1 MVTWLFSFMFSVFLY
16 FWTTEAV
23 NMPLLLLKEYIAAV
37 ILINAATI
45 LVCKKD
51 PRGKVRQGLLL
62 IAVFLNIGMSVYCQT
77 DSEYTFKGNATLW
90 DVFRESYLF
99 EIIMMFLAFSVAFV
113 IVRYTSFYR
122 TRTVAYLAMAATVI
136 CVYGAGM
143 FGSSGGSNLKF
154 FGVMVF
160 AEVLLCYLF
169 GGSWLCSISEN
180 RYLGGNPGMVSYNCV
195 ALLLWTFLLYF
206 GSGIL
211 NNEFGLLAVLGLGTT
226 ILFFIKCRNAAAKL
240 LYSAASAG
248 GALLAATHVRHISDR
263 VQIFLDP
270 AAAYKNPVL
279 KEQAESLLY
288 LFRHWNEVGYWGNE
302 PGHLSAAYYP
312 TRTSDH
318 LLVLLW
324 DNFGVFFLLGVITG
338 GLLLVRWML
347 TEPEGLSLY
356 DKYLN
361 LCCGVLTGIIMLL
374 NVISCTTITIGV
386 PFPFSSKGASIN
398 VFLLMPFVGIHAGLV
413 YKAKGDEY
421 SYDDLEN
428 EEF

>member
-23 NMPLLLLKEYIAAV
+23 NLTLFLLKEYIAAV
-37 ILINAATI
+37 ILLAVVSF

-51 PRGKVRQGLLL
+51 YRGKVRQGLLL

-99 EIIMMFLAFSVAFV
+99 EIILMFLAFLVAFV

-122 TRTVAYLAMAATVI
+122 TRTVAYLAMAATVV
-136 CVYGAGM
+136 CVYGAGL

-169 GGSWLCSISEN
+169 GASWLCSVSEN
-180 RYLGGNPGMVSYNCV
+180 RYVGGNPSMVSYNCV

-226 ILFFIKCRNAAAKL
+226 ILFFIKCRNVAAKL

-279 KEQAESLLY
+279 KEKAESLLY
-288 LFRHWNEVGYWGNE
+288 LFRHWNEAGWWGNG

-361 LCCGVLTGIIMLL
+361 LCCAVLTGIIMLL

-386 PFPFSSKGASIN
+386 PFPFISKGASIN

-421 SYDDLEN
+421 SYDDLED